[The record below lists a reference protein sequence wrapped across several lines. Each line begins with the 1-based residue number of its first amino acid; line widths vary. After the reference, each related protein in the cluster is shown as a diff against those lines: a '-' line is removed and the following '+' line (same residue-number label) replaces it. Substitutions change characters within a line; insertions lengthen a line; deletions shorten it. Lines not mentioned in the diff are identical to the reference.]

1 MANFNSITYRI
12 TGLMFLGI
20 ALTVFILLYMANA
33 QMTDLFQQYLMMQHL
48 EMNAVSAN
56 TGMMGPHENDFLAS
70 VHTSLVW
77 VGLAI
82 LIIGLG
88 ASYLLARSITIP
100 LRKLSDA
107 AEEIERGSF
116 GYQVPVKNNDE
127 IGHLATVFNRMS
139 DTLATN
145 TKLRKQLLANI
156 AHELKTPLA
165 IIQGNLEGMLDG
177 VIDPGKKELESLFEE
192 AVRLNRLIKDL
203 RELSLAEVRQLVLEK
218 HPADIN
224 QLLNRAVFLIKP
236 LADEKNIDISSAL
249 SPDLPEIYIDYD
261 RMGQVFYNLLTNAIR
276 YSPMNSKIM
285 VTSELMEE
293 QGKKWLRV
301 HVVDHGF
308 GIEEEDIPHIFE
320 HFYRSEKSRDRK
332 RGGSGLGLAIV
343 KQLVEIHDGKV
354 MVNSQQGVGS
364 EFIVCLPVNA
374 GSSPRKIS

>member
-20 ALTVFILLYMANA
+20 ALTVFVLLYMANA
-33 QMTDLFQQYLMMQHL
+33 QMTDLFQQYLMMQHM
-48 EMNAVSAN
+48 EMNSVHAA

-82 LIIGLG
+82 LVIGLG

-107 AEEIERGSF
+107 AEEIEHGSF
-116 GYQVPVKNNDE
+116 GHQVPVQSSDE

-177 VIDPGKKELESLFEE
+177 VIHPGKEELESLFEE

-218 HPADIN
+218 HPGDIN

-249 SPDLPEIYIDYD
+249 SPELPEIYIDYD

-276 YSPMNSKIM
+276 YSPLNSKIM
-285 VTSELMEE
+285 VTSELTEE
-293 QGKKWLRV
+293 QGKKWLQV

-354 MVNSQQGVGS
+354 MVNSQQGTGS
-364 EFIVCLPVNA
+364 EFIVCLPVD
-374 GSSPRKIS
+374 GRQSPKK